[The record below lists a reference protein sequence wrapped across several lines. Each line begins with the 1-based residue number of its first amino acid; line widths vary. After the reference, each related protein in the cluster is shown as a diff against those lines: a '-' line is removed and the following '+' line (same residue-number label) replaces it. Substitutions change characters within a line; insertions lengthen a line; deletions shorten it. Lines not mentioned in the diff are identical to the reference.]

1 MALKLITAPTA
12 LPVSLE
18 EAKAHLRIDHA
29 DEDTLLLALIETA
42 TAGAEHETGRALMAQ
57 TLEIALDAFPAA
69 IEMTRTPVQSITSIT
84 YANSEGAQ
92 TVLSNVFYAL
102 DAADEF
108 GWAYV
113 VPAYDGAWPET
124 RDEINAVKVRYVA
137 GYASA
142 AEVPAAI
149 KSWILLQV
157 GALYENRES
166 EAVKL
171 GRGSALKLGFVD
183 ALLARYKVYA

>member
-1 MALKLITAPTA
+1 MALKLITAPSL
-12 LPVSLE
+12 LPVSLA
-18 EAKAHLRIDHA
+18 EAKAHLRIDHS
-29 DEDTLLLALIETA
+29 DEDTLITA
-42 TAGAEHETGRALMAQ
+42 FLHTAVAGAEHETGRALMAQ
-57 TLEIALDAFPAA
+57 TWEVTLDAFPDAV
-69 IEMTRTPVQSITSIT
+69 ELTRTPVQSIESVA
-84 YANSEGAQ
+84 YANADGTA

-124 RDEINAVKVRYVA
+124 RDEINAVRVRYVA

-142 AEVPAAI
+142 EEVPAAI

-157 GALYENRES
+157 GAMYAHRES
-166 EAVKL
+166 DVI
-171 GRGSALKLGFVD
+171 GQVQRLGFVD

>member
-1 MALKLITAPTA
+1 MALKLITAPST
-12 LPVSLE
+12 LPVTLA

-29 DEDTLLLALIETA
+29 DEDTLITA
-42 TAGAEHETGRALMAQ
+42 FLHTAVAGAEHETGRALMAQ
-57 TLEIALDAFPAA
+57 TWEVTLDAFPDAV
-69 IEMTRTPVQSITSIT
+69 ELTRTPVQSITSVT
-84 YANSEGAQ
+84 YANSAGAP
-92 TVLSNVFYAL
+92 TVLSNVFYSL

-171 GRGSALKLGFVD
+171 GRGSALKMGFVD
-183 ALLARYKVYA
+183 ALLARYKVWQ

>member
-1 MALKLITAPTA
+1 MALKLITAPVT
-12 LPVSLE
+12 LPVTLE
-18 EAKAHLRIDHA
+18 EAKAHLRVTDDI
-29 DEDTLLLALIETA
+29 EDTLITALIETA

-57 TLEIALDAFPAA
+57 TWEIALDAFPAA
-69 IEMTRTPVQSITSIT
+69 IEMTRTPVQSITSVT
-84 YANSEGAQ
+84 YANAEGVQ
-92 TVLSNVFYAL
+92 TVLSDAFYSL

-113 VPAYDGAWPET
+113 VPAYAGAWPET

-157 GALYENRES
+157 GAMYAHRES
-166 EAVKL
+166 DVI
-171 GRGSALKLGFVD
+171 GQVQRLGFVD
-183 ALLARYKVYA
+183 ALLHRYRVYA